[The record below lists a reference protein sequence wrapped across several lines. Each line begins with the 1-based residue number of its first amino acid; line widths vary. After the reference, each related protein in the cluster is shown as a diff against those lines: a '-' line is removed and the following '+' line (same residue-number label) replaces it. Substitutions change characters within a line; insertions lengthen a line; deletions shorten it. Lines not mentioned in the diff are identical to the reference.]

1 MLQKVKLST
10 LVANQFPE
18 FIQEEYP
25 ALTSFIEAY
34 YKFLEQTNTR
44 NLSSYR
50 DIDETLDAF
59 IVHFKNELNYNGFYT
74 APENDRFILKKIKEI
89 YSAKGSEE
97 SYRLLFKLL
106 FNKDIEIYY
115 PYKSVLRASDGKW
128 NQDNSLFIVPTSGD
142 INQIVSKTIKVISE
156 KNRIT
161 YVVVKKIKKI
171 NDSLY
176 EVFIENNK
184 YLNNITT
191 SSTIQYNDFVGSI
204 SPTIGTYEVIT
215 PGLSFKVGQL
225 LTASTNTS
233 KGIINATIKVD
244 KIDEH
249 GGIKRISIIKF
260 GTGYSYDFYANIQ
273 SANTNAPGGI
283 ISINKNDNNV
293 LTSPSKTST
302 LGFIDEGYIN
312 ISNYWA
318 QDYGDNTYVGDIIQ
332 TFRTEISYNP
342 DLVNTTNTSVDNI
355 PAEQKMALIKFTIS
369 PIAKYQG
376 YYLNNDGFIS
386 DAVYIEDQDYYQ
398 PYAYQ
403 IKIDESLNSY
413 KNIIK
418 SYLHPAGTRLF
429 AEYQLNNVID
439 VSSTIQ
445 SLINYQLVH
454 FIDTVDPTD
463 ENIKDISK
471 YRDDGILTSDFDVID
486 VSKALVDDAPITDI
500 NNKLVETT
508 KQDSINIDDVNEL
521 TNNKLISDDATLTD
535 ALINDYSTTFTDI
548 VDVTKYL
555 YNADDYAEYGYF
567 SESQEFIGITSS
579 RSIEDDVSF
588 DDFDTILSEKPVQDT
603 ISLVD
608 EISAVANKALNI
620 QDSVTSLD
628 SNGSNNTKN
637 IQDSIN
643 AIETNAIN
651 SYRSVQDSVSL
662 TDSSIPNT
670 NKSANDSISLDD
682 KLVNDYSA
690 NYSDIVSGDTV
701 YTYNADN
708 YAEYGY
714 FEFEESISVVMS

>member
-1 MLQKVKLST
+1 
-10 LVANQFPE
+10 
-18 FIQEEYP
+18 
-25 ALTSFIEAY
+25 
-34 YKFLEQTNTR
+34 
-44 NLSSYR
+44 
-50 DIDETLDAF
+50 
-59 IVHFKNELNYNGFYT
+59 
-74 APENDRFILKKIKEI
+74 
-89 YSAKGSEE
+89 
-97 SYRLLFKLL
+97 
-106 FNKDIEIYY
+106 
-115 PYKSVLRASDGKW
+115 
-128 NQDNSLFIVPTSGD
+128 
-142 INQIVSKTIKVISE
+142 
-156 KNRIT
+156 
-161 YVVVKKIKKI
+161 
-171 NDSLY
+171 
-176 EVFIENNK
+176 
-184 YLNNITT
+184 
-191 SSTIQYNDFVGSI
+191 
-204 SPTIGTYEVIT
+204 SPTLGTYEVIT

-244 KIDEH
+244 KIDAQ

-283 ISINKNDNNV
+283 ISINKNNGNV

-312 ISNYWA
+312 ISNYYE
-318 QDYGDNTYVGDIIQ
+318 QDYADNTYVGDIIQ
-332 TFRTEISYNP
+332 TFRTEISY
-342 DLVNTTNTSVDNI
+342 DLDVSNTSVDNI
-355 PAEQKMALIKFTIS
+355 PAEQKMALIKFNIS

-429 AEYQLNNVID
+429 AEYQLNNIID

-445 SLINYQLVH
+445 SLINYQLIE
-454 FIDTVDPTD
+454 FIDTVHPID

-471 YRDDGILTSDFDVID
+471 YRDDGIVTSDFDIVD

-500 NNKLVETT
+500 NNKLVETA
-508 KQDSINIDDVNEL
+508 KQDSIISNDVNQL
-521 TNNKLISDDATLTD
+521 TNNKLISDDITSTD
-535 ALINDYSTTFTDI
+535 ELIKDYSTTFTDN
-548 VDVTKYL
+548 VDVTIYL
-555 YNADDYAEYGYF
+555 YNADNYAEYGYF
-567 SESQEFIGITSS
+567 SETQEFIGITSN
-579 RSIEDDVSF
+579 RSIEDDIVI
-588 DDFDTILSEKPVQDT
+588 DDFDSILSGKLVQDT

-608 EISAVANKALNI
+608 DSSSVANKALNL

-628 SNGSNNTKN
+628 SNESNNTKN

-670 NKSANDSISLDD
+670 NKSINDSISVDD
-682 KLVNDYSA
+682 QLVNDYSA
-690 NYSDIVSGDTV
+690 NYSDDVSAITSSV
-701 YTYNADN
+701 YNADN

-714 FEFEESISVVMS
+714 FADSEETISVVMS

>member
-106 FNKDIEIYY
+106 FNKDVEIYY

-142 INQIVSKTIKVISE
+142 INTLLNNTIKVISE

-184 YLNNITT
+184 YLKNITVT
-191 SSTIQYNDFVGSI
+191 STIQYNDFVGSI
-204 SPTIGTYEVIT
+204 SPTLGTYEVIT

-244 KIDEH
+244 KIDAQ

-283 ISINKNDNNV
+283 ISINKNNGNV

-312 ISNYWA
+312 ISNYYE
-318 QDYGDNTYVGDIIQ
+318 QDYADNTYVGDIIQ
-332 TFRTEISYNP
+332 TFRTEISY
-342 DLVNTTNTSVDNI
+342 DLDVSNTSVDNI
-355 PAEQKMALIKFTIS
+355 PAEQKMALIKFNIS

-429 AEYQLNNVID
+429 AEYQLNNIID

-445 SLINYQLVH
+445 SLINYQLIE
-454 FIDTVDPTD
+454 FIDTVHPID

-471 YRDDGILTSDFDVID
+471 YRDDGIVTSDFDIVD

-500 NNKLVETT
+500 NNKLVETA
-508 KQDSINIDDVNEL
+508 KQDSIISNDVNQL
-521 TNNKLISDDATLTD
+521 TNNKLISDDITSTD
-535 ALINDYSTTFTDI
+535 ELIKDYSTTFTDN
-548 VDVTKYL
+548 VDVTIYL
-555 YNADDYAEYGYF
+555 YNADNYAEYGYF
-567 SESQEFIGITSS
+567 SETQEFIGITSN
-579 RSIEDDVSF
+579 RSIEDDIVI
-588 DDFDTILSEKPVQDT
+588 DDFDSILSGKLVQDT

-608 EISAVANKALNI
+608 DSSSVANKALNL

-628 SNGSNNTKN
+628 SNESNNTKN

-651 SYRSVQDSVSL
+651 SYRSVQDSVNL
-662 TDSSIPNT
+662 TDSANSNI
-670 NKSANDSISLDD
+670 NKSVNDSISLDD
-682 KLVNDYSA
+682 KLVNNYSA
-690 NYSDIVSGDTV
+690 NYSDIAFAITSYV
-701 YTYNADN
+701 YNADN

-714 FEFEESISVVMS
+714 FVDSEESISVVVS

>member
-106 FNKDIEIYY
+106 FNKDVEIYY

-142 INQIVSKTIKVISE
+142 INTLLNNTIKVISE

-184 YLNNITT
+184 YLKNITVT
-191 SSTIQYNDFVGSI
+191 STIQYNDFVGSI
-204 SPTIGTYEVIT
+204 SPTLGTYEVIT

-244 KIDEH
+244 KIDAQ

-283 ISINKNDNNV
+283 ISINKNNGNV

-312 ISNYWA
+312 ISNYYE
-318 QDYGDNTYVGDIIQ
+318 QDYADNTYVGDIIQ
-332 TFRTEISYNP
+332 TFRTEISY
-342 DLVNTTNTSVDNI
+342 DLDVSNTSVDNI
-355 PAEQKMALIKFTIS
+355 PAEQKMALIKFNIS

-429 AEYQLNNVID
+429 AEYQLNNIID

-445 SLINYQLVH
+445 SLINYQLIE
-454 FIDTVDPTD
+454 FIDTVHPID

-471 YRDDGILTSDFDVID
+471 YRDDGIVTSDFDIVD

-500 NNKLVETT
+500 NNKLVETA
-508 KQDSINIDDVNEL
+508 KQDSIISNDVNQL
-521 TNNKLISDDATLTD
+521 TNNKLISDDITSTD
-535 ALINDYSTTFTDI
+535 ELIKDYSTTFTDN
-548 VDVTKYL
+548 VDVTIYL
-555 YNADDYAEYGYF
+555 YNADNYAEYGYF
-567 SESQEFIGITSS
+567 SETQEFIGITSN
-579 RSIEDDVSF
+579 RSIEDDIVI
-588 DDFDTILSEKPVQDT
+588 DDFDSILSGKLVQDT

-608 EISAVANKALNI
+608 DSSSVANKALNL

-628 SNGSNNTKN
+628 SNESNNTKN

-662 TDSSIPNT
+662 TDSSIPNI
-670 NKSANDSISLDD
+670 NKSVNDSISLDD
-682 KLVNDYSA
+682 KLVNNYSA
-690 NYSDIVSGDTV
+690 NYSDIAFAITSYV
-701 YTYNADN
+701 YNADN

-714 FEFEESISVVMS
+714 FVDSEESISVVVS

>member
-106 FNKDIEIYY
+106 FNKDVEIYY

-142 INQIVSKTIKVISE
+142 INTLLNNTIKVISE

-184 YLNNITT
+184 YLKNITVT
-191 SSTIQYNDFVGSI
+191 STIQYNDFVGSI
-204 SPTIGTYEVIT
+204 SPTLGTYEVIT

-244 KIDEH
+244 KIDAQ

-283 ISINKNDNNV
+283 ISINKNNGNV

-312 ISNYWA
+312 ISNYYE
-318 QDYGDNTYVGDIIQ
+318 QDYADNTYVGDIIQ
-332 TFRTEISYNP
+332 TFRTEISY
-342 DLVNTTNTSVDNI
+342 DLDVSNTSVDNI
-355 PAEQKMALIKFTIS
+355 PAEQKMALIKFNIS

-429 AEYQLNNVID
+429 AEYQLNNIID

-445 SLINYQLVH
+445 SLINYQLIE
-454 FIDTVDPTD
+454 FIDTVHPID

-471 YRDDGILTSDFDVID
+471 YRDDGIVTSDFDIVD

-500 NNKLVETT
+500 NNKLVETA
-508 KQDSINIDDVNEL
+508 KQDSIISNDVNQL
-521 TNNKLISDDATLTD
+521 TNNKLISDDITSTD
-535 ALINDYSTTFTDI
+535 ELIKDYSTTFTDN
-548 VDVTKYL
+548 VDVTIYL
-555 YNADDYAEYGYF
+555 YNADNYAEYGYF
-567 SESQEFIGITSS
+567 SETQEFIGITSN
-579 RSIEDDVSF
+579 RSIEDDIVI
-588 DDFDTILSEKPVQDT
+588 DDFDSILSGKLVQDT

-608 EISAVANKALNI
+608 NSSSVANKALNL

-628 SNGSNNTKN
+628 SNESNNTKN

-670 NKSANDSISLDD
+670 NKSINDSISVDD
-682 KLVNDYSA
+682 QLVNDYSA
-690 NYSDIVSGDTV
+690 NYSDDVSAITSSV
-701 YTYNADN
+701 YNADN

-714 FEFEESISVVMS
+714 FADSEETISVVMS